1 MKKNQ
6 RNILHTV
13 CLYMIKR
20 PEVIQQIIISGRILG
35 DLCFLFKT
43 CLFSKIFSVVSLYDF
58 YNHTYKKPQ
67 TGNDVKICLSTLY
80 TASKKTPA
88 FQNLQAKSGLH

>member
-1 MKKNQ
+1 MIESLNEKNQ
-6 RNILHTV
+6 CNVLHTV

-58 YNHTYKKPQ
+58 YNHTKKKPKQ
-67 TGNDVKICLSTLY
+67 
-80 TASKKTPA
+80 
-88 FQNLQAKSGLH
+88 